1 MTILLVDDQ
10 KTVIEGLLSGVD
22 FNALGFE
29 TVRTA
34 YSAEGA
40 LNILAEN
47 PVDVLITDI
56 EMPGRNGLE
65 LNSIVR
71 EQYPGVLRILL
82 TSHANFSYAQEGLRL
97 GCFDYLVQPVPY
109 HVITESLKK
118 AAQQIETN
126 RRVEELGGYGELFKL
141 NRTDFLNTVTYR
153 LYSRDHRELIDA
165 ISLLGQ
171 AGYSLRMDTECQLI
185 VVDVFDFSSYSPD
198 ALSHHDLRTAF
209 VDSVNRSPIPD
220 HLNFLITLTRP
231 AVLILL
237 FSDGNGKPPCS
248 ESDLNAFFSELE
260 KVLSGRPFAC
270 YVGESFRLESIRE
283 MLNSAMACLRE
294 NIDKKPGVWYVQEPA
309 DGKEPAASSLPGH
322 LSNWAMLLRED
333 RRAMLKSAIFTYLD
347 GMLAGDSN
355 RYQNLCE
362 LHQQLT
368 QIFFRYFY
376 DNEIDIN
383 SIFNE
388 SYTYS
393 DYMESYSSVDS
404 FKKAVS
410 FVLDAEG
417 SRRENVKPLSYVEK
431 AQAFIAGNTYQQ
443 LTVKNV
449 ADHINLNP
457 EYFTRLFKKE
467 TGISIKD
474 YILQC
479 KVAAAQDL
487 LANSALP
494 ISLIALELGYENFS
508 HFTQMFRKETG
519 STPSEYRQQFT
530 KKKSES

>member
-10 KTVIEGLLSGVD
+10 KTVIEGLLTGVD
-22 FNALGFE
+22 FNALGFDV
-29 TVRTA
+29 VRTA
-34 YSAEGA
+34 YSTDAALSILSAE
-40 LNILAEN
+40 
-47 PVDVLITDI
+47 PVDVLMTDI

-71 EQYPGVLRILL
+71 EKYPATLRILL

-109 HVITESLKK
+109 HAIVESLRK
-118 AAQQIETN
+118 AVQQIENN
-126 RRVEELGGYGELFKL
+126 RRVEELGGYGELFRL

-165 ISLLGQ
+165 ISLLSQ
-171 AGYSLRMDTECQLI
+171 AGYSLDLNTECQLI
-185 VVDVFDFSSYSPD
+185 VVDVFDFTSYSPD
-198 ALSHHDLRTAF
+198 ALSHHDLRNAF
-209 VDSVNRSPIPD
+209 VDSVNRSSIPQM
-220 HLNFLITLTRP
+220 LNFLITLTRP

-237 FSDGNGKPPCS
+237 FSDGKRKPPCP
-248 ESDLNAFFSELE
+248 ESALDSFFREL
-260 KVLSGRPFAC
+260 KLVLSGRPFAG
-270 YVGESFRLESIRE
+270 YVGESFRLTDLRE
-283 MLNSAMACLRE
+283 NLNSAMACLRE
-294 NIDKKPGVWYVQEPA
+294 NIEKKPGIWHVRESA
-309 DGKEPAASSLPGH
+309 GEKEPAVSSLPGH
-322 LSNWAMLLRED
+322 LENWARLLKED
-333 RRAMLKSAIFTYLD
+333 RRAMLKSAVFTYLD

-355 RYQNLCE
+355 HYQNLCE

-383 SIFNE
+383 SIFND

-417 SRRENVKPLSYVEK
+417 SHRENIKPLSYVEK
-431 AQAFIAGNTYQQ
+431 AQAFISSNTYQQ

-467 TGISIKD
+467 TGINVKD

-487 LANSALP
+487 LANSSLP

-519 STPSEYRQQFT
+519 TTPSEYRQQFS
-530 KKKSES
+530 KK